1 MKLLLVFV
9 SALMLVAHGNATP
22 SEEEDRIYT
31 VRPEVVA
38 DEAEQG
44 ADGVEDTAVG
54 DAPASES
61 GVYIP
66 SVARSCNNAA
76 CANVCHRLGFRY
88 GQCTSPSL
96 CWCHN

>member
-9 SALMLVAHGNATP
+9 SALVVVAHGNETP
-22 SEEEDRIYT
+22 CREFAEEA
-31 VRPEVVA
+31 PEERVIDA
-38 DEAEQG
+38 EKESIAEYGPALEA
-44 ADGVEDTAVG
+44 
-54 DAPASES
+54 

-66 SVARSCNNAA
+66 SVARACNNAA

>member
-9 SALMLVAHGNATP
+9 SALVLVAHGNETP
-22 SEEEDRIYT
+22 FREFAEEAPEERVIDAEEEPIAEYG
-31 VRPEVVA
+31 PA
-38 DEAEQG
+38 FEA
-44 ADGVEDTAVG
+44 
-54 DAPASES
+54 

-66 SVARSCNNAA
+66 SVARACNNAA